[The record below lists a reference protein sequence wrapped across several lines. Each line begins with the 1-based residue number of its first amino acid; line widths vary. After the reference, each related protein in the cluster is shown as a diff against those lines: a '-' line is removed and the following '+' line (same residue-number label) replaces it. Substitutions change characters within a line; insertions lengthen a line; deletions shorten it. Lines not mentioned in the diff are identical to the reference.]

1 MIDRRKFRVAGV
13 ILAGGLSRR
22 MGGGDKPLM
31 DLGGRP
37 MLEHVIARLESQVE
51 AIGINA
57 NGDARRFAKFG
68 KPVFED
74 TVKGHAG
81 PLAGVL
87 SGMLWAQQLEAG
99 FTHIVTAAAD
109 TPFFPAEL
117 VARMLAE
124 VTDETTIAMAES
136 GGNRHPVFGLWPIEL
151 AGHLQDWMVTTD
163 TYKVMAWAR
172 RHRLV
177 MCNFALLSDGTDP
190 FFNAN
195 TPEELARAK
204 AILQKAA

>member
-1 MIDRRKFRVAGV
+1 MVDRHGVRVVGV

-37 MLEHVIARLESQVE
+37 MLQHVIARLEPQVE
-51 AIGINA
+51 AIAINA
-57 NGDARRFAKFG
+57 NGDPKRFAEFG
-68 KPVFED
+68 KPVVED
-74 TVKGHAG
+74 TVEGHAG
-81 PLAGVL
+81 PLAGIL
-87 SGMLWAQQLEAG
+87 SGMLWAHRLDTG
-99 FTHIVTAAAD
+99 VTHVLTAAAD
-109 TPFFPAEL
+109 TPFLPPDLA
-117 VARMLAE
+117 ARLTEEA
-124 VTDETTIAMAES
+124 TGQTTIAMAES
-136 GGNRHPVFGLWPIEL
+136 DGHRHPVFALWPVAL
-151 AGHLQDWMVTTD
+151 ASDLQAWMAATD

-172 RHRLV
+172 RHTLI

-195 TPEELARAK
+195 TPEELARAE